1 MKKIYASLIALAA
14 GSSLFAQHSVTGLN
28 QVQAPQMVMSSSK
41 VVTVDTI
48 TTYFDRNSGFYIL
61 TAGSTGYVLGTNGF
75 TTETAEHYDDL
86 GGATTVTELM
96 VYFVDKEIMGAADDL
111 VGKVYN
117 VGADSLP
124 TTLVA
129 FGSVSVT
136 DIDTSGFPTFIPM
149 TSSTGTVSAGG
160 FVVSVDYS
168 GGDDSVAIL
177 STSPIPPGAGSP
189 ADGAGERRCLQNTT
203 AGWDQAGDIWTFTL
217 APPIG
222 TIAFDAD
229 ALILPIVDIGPV
241 AVNPSVST
249 KEFTLKGAYPNP
261 AVTYTNI
268 RYTLPSDNTVSVK
281 VFDTRGMVV
290 ASVEGLAKTAGE
302 HEFTLDVS
310 QFAAGNYYYQ
320 FSTENSSLISKF
332 VVVK

>member
-14 GSSLFAQHSVTGLN
+14 GSFLFAQHAVTGLD
-28 QVQAPQMVMSSSK
+28 QVSAPQMVLSSSK
-41 VVTVDTI
+41 VTAVDTI
-48 TTYFDRNSGFYIL
+48 TTYLDRATAYYIL
-61 TAGSTGYVLGTNGF
+61 TAGSSGYVLGTNGF

-86 GGATTVTELM
+86 GGTTTVTELM
-96 VYFVDKEIMGAADDL
+96 VYFVDKEIIGAADDL
-111 VGKVYN
+111 IGKVYD

-129 FGSVSVT
+129 FGSVSAT
-136 DIDTSGFPTFIPM
+136 DIDTSGFPTFIMM
-149 TSSTGTVSAGG
+149 TSSTGPVSGGG
-160 FVVSVDYS
+160 FAVSVDYS

-177 STSPIPPGAGSP
+177 STNPLTSGGGP
-189 ADGAGERRCLQNTT
+189 DGAGERRCLQNTT
-203 AGWDQAGDIWTFTL
+203 SIGWEQAADIWT
-217 APPIG
+217 IG
-222 TIAFDAD
+222 GAAYDAD
-229 ALILPIVDIGPV
+229 ALIMPIVDVGPV
-241 AVNPSVST
+241 AVNPSVTT

-290 ASVEGLAKTAGE
+290 ASVNGLAKTAGE

-320 FSTENSSLISKF
+320 FSTENSSITSKF